1 MARYLLTGAAGF
13 IGAVVAQ
20 GLLQQGHE
28 VVGLDNLNDA
38 YDPRLKTWRL
48 DALAPRAGF
57 RFERADISDAQDLE
71 RAWGDRPYDAVLNL
85 AARAGV
91 RPSMRDPLAYARA
104 NLIGALN
111 VLELCKRHGVAKV
124 VQASTSSLYGAH
136 NPRPFREDADISR
149 PLSPYAASKGAAE
162 LLCHSYHHLF
172 GLDVTILR
180 YFTVFGPA
188 GRPDMVI
195 FRFVQWV
202 HEGQPVVIFGDGT
215 QERDFTYV
223 QDIAEGTI
231 AALRPTGFQVV
242 NLGSDRPVALST
254 VLQLLETMIG
264 RKAEIVRQ
272 PAAPGD
278 VRATWADIHQARDLL
293 GWRPST
299 SLEDGLS
306 ACVAWYRQERD
317 WARTIPTVD

>member
-48 DALAPRAGF
+48 DALTPRAGF

-180 YFTVFGPA
+180 
-188 GRPDMVI
+188 GR
-195 FRFVQWV
+195 Q
-202 HEGQPVVIFGDGT
+202 VV
-215 QERDFTYV
+215 
-223 QDIAEGTI
+223 AEGKGHLEQLK
-231 AALRPTGFQVV
+231 AKSPNNAVVARPQESGPRQLTKIQFG
-242 NLGSDRPVALST
+242 GKTT
-254 VLQLLETMIG
+254 VLVL
-264 RKAEIVRQ
+264 AE
-272 PAAPGD
+272 
-278 VRATWADIHQARDLL
+278 
-293 GWRPST
+293 S
-299 SLEDGLS
+299 
-306 ACVAWYRQERD
+306 
-317 WARTIPTVD
+317 

>member
-48 DALAPRAGF
+48 EALKPQPGF
-57 RFERADISDAQDLE
+57 HFERADISDAQALA

-111 VLELCKRHGVAKV
+111 VLELCKRHGVPKV

-172 GLDVTILR
+172 GLDVTIPR

-195 FRFVQWV
+195 FRFIQWV
-202 HEGQPVVIFGDGT
+202 HEGQPVVIFGDGA

-264 RKAEIVRQ
+264 RKAQVVRQ
-272 PAAPGD
+272 PVAPGD

-299 SLEDGLS
+299 SLEEGLS

>member
-1 MARYLLTGAAGF
+1 
-13 IGAVVAQ
+13 
-20 GLLQQGHE
+20 
-28 VVGLDNLNDA
+28 
-38 YDPRLKTWRL
+38 
-48 DALAPRAGF
+48 
-57 RFERADISDAQDLE
+57 
-71 RAWGDRPYDAVLNL
+71 
-85 AARAGV
+85 
-91 RPSMRDPLAYARA
+91 
-104 NLIGALN
+104 
-111 VLELCKRHGVAKV
+111 
-124 VQASTSSLYGAH
+124 
-136 NPRPFREDADISR
+136 
-149 PLSPYAASKGAAE
+149 
-162 LLCHSYHHLF
+162 
-172 GLDVTILR
+172 
-180 YFTVFGPA
+180 
-188 GRPDMVI
+188 MVI